1 MNGIRKLMM
10 ALCIAVVIL
19 CSASTTCLA
28 ETSYWKLRYVK
39 NGPMSLQIY
48 EWDTTVTAT
57 KDTTEL
63 SATNITNGA
72 EIYVHTSNGI
82 TSLYKTATATSV
94 KTKKG
99 TSIYAFV
106 KYTKYGSSTNYP
118 AGRLV
123 Y

>member
-1 MNGIRKLMM
+1 MKCIRKLIMT
-10 ALCIAVVIL
+10 IFVGIVIL
-19 CSASTTCLA
+19 CSASATCMA
-28 ETSYWKLRYVK
+28 DTASWKLRYVK

-48 EWDTTVTAT
+48 EWDTTVNAT

-99 TSIYAFV
+99 TSIYAYV

>member
-1 MNGIRKLMM
+1 MKCIRKL
-10 ALCIAVVIL
+10 IRTIFVGIVIL
-19 CSASTTCLA
+19 CSASATCLA
-28 ETSYWKLRYVK
+28 KTAYWKLRYVK

-72 EIYVHTSNGI
+72 EIYVYTSNGI
-82 TSLYKTATATSV
+82 TSIYKTTTATSV
-94 KTKKG
+94 KTEKG
-99 TSIYAFV
+99 AKIYAYV